1 MPWHVRENKC
11 VQVHSGWDTAY
22 KTKVR
27 LCSAGIYLFLL
38 FHPTEDVCK
47 LVAIETYENKK
58 RGTDMGSL
66 VLKEVKGDHYMK
78 FKRLGKT
85 IV

>member
-1 MPWHVRENKC
+1 MPQHVQENKC

-38 FHPTEDVCK
+38 FPPTEDVCK

-58 RGTDMGSL
+58 RI
-66 VLKEVKGDHYMK
+66 
-78 FKRLGKT
+78 KRGGQIWDLLY
-85 IV
+85 